1 MNISYFLFGSVT
13 VFCDYENITPL
24 LNICM
29 NFAIPY
35 TGMKHGRDG
44 VELTFHL
51 SNVKKLKIE
60 SERYGIE
67 YKVIRQGGLPQ
78 FFLRYKY
85 RFGIYIGLLCFVAML
100 AVSRMFIW
108 RIDIVGNENIT
119 TSCIKEMLRKQGFFI
134 GSFIPS
140 VNTDRIENRVLIESD
155 TVSWIS
161 VNIKGNAAEV
171 QIRERQTGEPDTP
184 NRPANLIAAKS
195 GVVEEV
201 RIYSGLVVANA
212 GKYVDKGDLLVSGIY
227 DSTQLPFRY
236 TRASGEVYART
247 VSEYYVEIPFEYEKI
262 VYTGEEYY
270 DKFLIFFD
278 YSINI
283 SKNYGKEGAL
293 YDKID
298 IVENYCFRDGLP
310 MPIEVQTVKYLEYE
324 YVTETRSEEEAENLA
339 YFELSQKL
347 AENAPDTV
355 ILKKTII
362 PHITDKSFSLYGTV
376 VAIENIAETSE
387 FEVE

>member
-1 MNISYFLFGSVT
+1 MNISYFLFGNVT
-13 VFCDYENITPL
+13 VFCDYENITSL

-29 NFAIPY
+29 RFAIPY
-35 TGMKHGRDG
+35 TSMKHGRDG

-51 SNVKKLKIE
+51 SNVKRLKKEAEIC
-60 SERYGIE
+60 GVE
-67 YKVIRQGGLPQ
+67 YKVIRRGGLPQ

-85 RFGIYIGLLCFVAML
+85 RFGIYIGILCFVSML
-100 AVSRMFIW
+100 VVSRLFIW

-119 TSCIKEMLRKQGFFI
+119 TSDVKEMLRAQGFFV

-140 VNTDRIENRVLIESD
+140 LNTDKIENRLLIESD
-155 TVSWIS
+155 TVSWVS

-171 QIRERQTGEPDTP
+171 QIRERQTGRDDVPD
-184 NRPANLIAAKS
+184 RPANLVAAKS
-195 GVVEEV
+195 GIVEEV
-201 RIYSGLVVANA
+201 RIYSGFVVANA
-212 GKYVDKGDLLVSGIY
+212 GKYVNKGDLLVSGIY

-247 VSEYYVEIPFEYEKI
+247 VSEYYVEIPFEYEKT
-262 VYTGEEYY
+262 VYTGGEYY

-298 IVENYCFRDGLP
+298 IVENYCFRDGSP
-310 MPIEVQTVKYLEYE
+310 MPIEMRTVKYLEYE
-324 YVTETRSEEEAENLA
+324 YVTERRSEEEAETLA

-362 PHITDKSFSLYGTV
+362 PHITDKSFSLYCTV

-387 FEVE
+387 FDVE

>member
-1 MNISYFLFGSVT
+1 MNISYLLFGSVT

-29 NFAIPY
+29 RFAIPY

-51 SNVKKLKIE
+51 SNVKRIKIE
-60 SERYGIE
+60 AERCGVE
-67 YKVIRQGGLPQ
+67 YKVIRRGGLPQ

-85 RFGIYIGLLCFVAML
+85 RFGIYIGILCFVAML
-100 AVSRMFIW
+100 IASRLFIW
-108 RIDIVGNENIT
+108 HIDVVGNENIT
-119 TSCIKEMLRKQGFFI
+119 TTEVKEMLRSQGFFV

-171 QIRERQTGEPDTP
+171 QIRERKTGNSDIPD
-184 NRPANLIAAKS
+184 RPANLVAAKS

-201 RIYSGLVVANA
+201 RIHSGLVVANA

-298 IVENYCFRDGLP
+298 IVENYCFRDGSP
-310 MPIEVQTVKYLEYE
+310 MPIEMRTVKYLEYE

-362 PHITDKSFSLYGTV
+362 PHITDRSFSLYCTV

-387 FEVE
+387 FDVE